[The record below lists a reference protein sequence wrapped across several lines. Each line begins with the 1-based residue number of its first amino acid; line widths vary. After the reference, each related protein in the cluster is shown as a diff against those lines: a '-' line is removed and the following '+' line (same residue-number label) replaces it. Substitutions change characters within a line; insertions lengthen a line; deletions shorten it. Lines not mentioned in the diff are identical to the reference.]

1 MTTSPINLPEE
12 QIRKLKELAAQYG
25 VSPEEL
31 VRVSVEELL
40 EQPEEQFQK
49 AVEYV
54 LKKND
59 SLYKRFSA

>member
-1 MTTSPINLPEE
+1 MTTSPIDLPEE